1 MEYTKKILNKFFG
14 LLRKDRNYYMFFKKN
29 LNERVISLSYMN
41 LHSVHF
47 IVSELNGGDYVFDDK
62 YNRLWTQIEEKIL
75 YPYWQNKVS
84 EFLEFLGIKEN
95 IEKYCWEVYRRRDI
109 PSTIYYSSLG
119 KTGSKWESL
128 MHLHFLMGHRD
139 YHTIQALWYS
149 EYEKR
154 FYYKIKI

>member
-1 MEYTKKILNKFFG
+1 MEYTKKIFNKFFG
-14 LLRKDRNYYMFFKKN
+14 LLRKNRNYYTFFKEN
-29 LNERVISLSYMN
+29 LNECVISLSYLN
-41 LHSVHF
+41 LHSSRLIISKF
-47 IVSELNGGDYVFDDK
+47 IGGYDVFDDK
-62 YNRLWTQIEEKIL
+62 YYRIWTQIDKKIL
-75 YPYWQNKVS
+75 YPYWINKVS
-84 EFLEFLGIKEN
+84 EFLKLLGIKED

-119 KTGSKWESL
+119 KTNKWESL

>member
-14 LLRKDRNYYMFFKKN
+14 LLRKDRNYYAFFKEN

-41 LHSVHF
+41 LHSSRL
-47 IVSELNGGDYVFDDK
+47 IVSKFSGDVYVVDDK
-62 YNRLWTQIEEKIL
+62 YNRLWRQIEDKIL
-75 YPYWQNKVS
+75 YPYWRNKVS
-84 EFLEFLGIKEN
+84 EFLELLGIKEN

-119 KTGSKWESL
+119 KTGKWESL

-139 YHTIQALWYS
+139 YHIIQALWYS